1 MKRLN
6 KNTNLLYRSGDKPTA
21 EDLPKQKGRFFLKYD
36 LRPERID
43 TEGFFYENWVSP
55 SRLKADKHRSKK
67 VLGAA
72 RDLFYRGEGTY
83 ELNPKTKEKWKR
95 GERCPK
101 RGYFWTYRKQ
111 VKKDGFIGM
120 SFLKTRSD
128 YERRRIREIWRLKKA
143 RSAKIGVPYKLSFG
157 HVVDIFPKDSRC
169 PVLGT
174 KIYWSD
180 HSRDPQS
187 PSLDRIEPE
196 LGYIDGN
203 VAWLSNRAN
212 TIKNNGTYHEV
223 KSLYHWIRELI

>member
-83 ELNPKTKEKWKR
+83 ELNPKTKEKWK
-95 GERCPK
+95 
-101 RGYFWTYRKQ
+101 KQ
-111 VKKDGFIGM
+111 TIFFIYCM
-120 SFLKTRSD
+120 HLKTRFV
-128 YERRRIREIWRLKKA
+128 IGLALKKFA
-143 RSAKIGVPYKLSFG
+143 CGAVQE
-157 HVVDIFPKDSRC
+157 D
-169 PVLGT
+169 
-174 KIYWSD
+174 
-180 HSRDPQS
+180 
-187 PSLDRIEPE
+187 
-196 LGYIDGN
+196 
-203 VAWLSNRAN
+203 NRP
-212 TIKNNGTYHEV
+212 
-223 KSLYHWIRELI
+223 IR